1 VSSAR
6 RPAPGERQRSF
17 DAALRRRVRGQVERG
32 VSIPAPSLAVAAVP
46 TTGSLRD
53 FHVLATLDTGRQTFR
68 RITARLA
75 YVGANILVYVDTL
88 APAGGFSSDQ
98 LNSFGQLF
106 DQTFYALDV
115 AAFGSPSDQD
125 QNGRVIM
132 LLSPVVNQLTAAS
145 QCASQGYIAGF
156 FYGHDLVSQDT
167 SSNRGVIFNSVV
179 PDPNGTLSCAHP
191 IDAILSDL
199 PSVFLHELQHLI
211 NFSQHVL
218 LHGGQSE
225 DGWLDEGLSLVA
237 QELGALYYEQKF
249 PPPSGRTD
257 PNQLLPDSAQG
268 FIATEL
274 ASSYDFL
281 LQPDTVTLTS
291 HSDADLGLTW
301 RGGDWL
307 LLRWLGDQGGTPLYH
322 RLEETSLTGTANI
335 AAAAGES
342 FPGLFGDFGLA
353 LYADS
358 LPGIP
363 RTSIPP
369 RLRFVTR
376 TLRRVYQAY
385 FDAAGP
391 SPSVPRPFPIAPTV
405 LAGSATGNLVPGTAA
420 FYQLTTAGDAA
431 TVELRFTA
439 PGGVA
444 LPAGLHPQVAVF
456 RLPGP

>member
-1 VSSAR
+1 
-6 RPAPGERQRSF
+6 
-17 DAALRRRVRGQVERG
+17 
-32 VSIPAPSLAVAAVP
+32 
-46 TTGSLRD
+46 
-53 FHVLATLDTGRQTFR
+53 
-68 RITARLA
+68 
-75 YVGANILVYVDTL
+75 
-88 APAGGFSSDQ
+88 
-98 LNSFGQLF
+98 
-106 DQTFYALDV
+106 
-115 AAFGSPSDQD
+115 
-125 QNGRVIM
+125 
-132 LLSPVVNQLTAAS
+132 
-145 QCASQGYIAGF
+145 
-156 FYGHDLVSQDT
+156 
-167 SSNRGVIFNSVV
+167 
-179 PDPNGTLSCAHP
+179 
-191 IDAILSDL
+191 
-199 PSVFLHELQHLI
+199 
-211 NFSQHVL
+211 VL

-257 PNQLLPDSAQG
+257 PTQLLPDSAQG